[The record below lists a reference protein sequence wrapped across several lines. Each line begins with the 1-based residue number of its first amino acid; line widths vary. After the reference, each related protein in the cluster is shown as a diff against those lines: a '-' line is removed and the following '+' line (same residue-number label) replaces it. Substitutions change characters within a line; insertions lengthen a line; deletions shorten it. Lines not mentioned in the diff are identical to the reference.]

1 MQRTEQTEILIIGAG
16 PSGAVA
22 AGLLRRQGRRVLI
35 LEKEEFPRFS
45 IGESLL
51 PQGMAYIEQ
60 AGMLQDVVEAGFQHK
75 NGAAFARGDLRTA
88 FDFRDKFS
96 CGWGTTYQVQRAHFD
111 KVLADAAQKA
121 GAEIRYRHTVTGVD
135 VAGAQ
140 PQVTARTPQGEEYV
154 VQARHLLDASG
165 FARILPRMLGLERPS
180 GFPVRAALFTH
191 VEDRIAAQDMDRD
204 KILIS
209 VHPEHRHV
217 WFWTI
222 PFSNGRS
229 SQGVVATPEF
239 LERHAGS
246 EVERL
251 RAIIAETP
259 SLAQV
264 LRNARWDTPGRSLT
278 GYSANVTAL
287 WGPGYALLGNAGEFL
302 DPVFSSGV
310 TIALKSASLAA
321 DCIARSWQ
329 GEAVDWQQDYAQP
342 LQAGVDTFRAFVQGW
357 YDGSFQDVIFHPSH
371 APDIRRMISSIL
383 AGYAW
388 DGRNPY
394 VAEPERRL
402 NVLSQLCQPGQG
414 VMA

>member
-1 MQRTEQTEILIIGAG
+1 MQRIEQTEILIIGAG

-51 PQGMAYIEQ
+51 PQSMAYIEQ

-239 LERHAGS
+239 LECYAGS

-264 LRNARWDTPGRSLT
+264 LR
-278 GYSANVTAL
+278 
-287 WGPGYALLGNAGEFL
+287 NAGEFL

-329 GEAVDWQQDYAQP
+329 GEVVDWQQDYAQP

-402 NVLSQLCQPGQG
+402 DVLSQLCQPGQG

>member
-1 MQRTEQTEILIIGAG
+1 MKLEHSDILIIGAG
-16 PSGAVA
+16 PAGAVA
-22 AGLLRRQGRRVLI
+22 AGLLKKQGHQVLI
-35 LEKEEFPRFS
+35 IEKETFPRFS

-51 PQGMAYIEQ
+51 PQSMAYIEE

-259 SLAQV
+259 SLAHV
-264 LRNARWDTPGRSLT
+264 LRNATWDTPGRSIT
-278 GYSANVTAL
+278 GYAANVTAL
-287 WGPGYALLGNAGEFL
+287 WGKGFALLAEMEADSLRLQRELVAHTSHVYSLLG
-302 DPVFSSGV
+302 PFS
-310 TIALKSASLAA
+310 IAE
-321 DCIARSWQ
+321 DVRT
-329 GEAVDWQQDYAQP
+329 GR
-342 LQAGVDTFRAFVQGW
+342 LQAARIVNPECRRHVTLALPKQGQLTPACKIVAQLIQETVESWGHQLSEPAPQREAASARRAPT
-357 YDGSFQDVIFHPSH
+357 PS
-371 APDIRRMISSIL
+371 
-383 AGYAW
+383 
-388 DGRNPY
+388 
-394 VAEPERRL
+394 AEP
-402 NVLSQLCQPGQG
+402 
-414 VMA
+414 